1 MIIITGVTSFVLG
14 WFVGSFF
21 KSFTFK
27 NQDWQVM
34 KWNHDVFG
42 YRPVPPG
49 GKLFK
54 GDKLTM
60 SLELDSSKF
69 PEEGFKL
76 EDE

>member
-1 MIIITGVTSFVLG
+1 MIIVAGVIGFILG
-14 WFVGSFF
+14 CVVGSFF
-21 KSFTFK
+21 RSFVFQH
-27 NQDWQVM
+27 QDWKIM

-49 GKLFK
+49 AKLFK

-69 PEEGFKL
+69 PTEGFKV
-76 EDE
+76 E